1 MGNAYCKVVAIH
13 SIYVHSAAMEA
24 ISAKYKKCFRLAY
37 NFVNATQLARE
48 LKLATRNSEILIV
61 DTSEFTRRALKTMG
75 EQFYC
80 IYPGGEQSTEAS
92 EKHQRGCRMAPNC
105 IHIEIVSISDF
116 EALQWEIRPDAGLR
130 ISRP

>member
-24 ISAKYKKCFRLAY
+24 ISARYKKCFRLAY
-37 NFVNATQLARE
+37 NFVNATQLAQE
-48 LKLATRNSEILIV
+48 LKLASRNSEILVV
-61 DTSEFTRRALKTMG
+61 DTSEFTRRTLANLG

-80 IYPGGEQSTEAS
+80 VYPGGEPSTETAA
-92 EKHQRGCRMAPNC
+92 KHQRGCRTTPNC
-105 IHIEIVSISDF
+105 IHIEISDISDF
-116 EALQWEIRPDAGLR
+116 ETLSWEIRPDAGIR

>member
-37 NFVNATQLARE
+37 NFVNATQLSRE
-48 LKLATRNSEILIV
+48 LKLASRNSEILIV
-61 DTSEFTRRALKTMG
+61 DTSEFTRRTLVNLN

-80 IYPGGEQSTEAS
+80 IYPGGEQPTEAS
-92 EKHQRGCRMAPNC
+92 QKHQRGCRMTPHC
-105 IHIEIVSISDF
+105 MHIEIVSISDF
-116 EALQWEIRPDAGLR
+116 ENLKWEIRPDAGLR
-130 ISRP
+130 ITRP